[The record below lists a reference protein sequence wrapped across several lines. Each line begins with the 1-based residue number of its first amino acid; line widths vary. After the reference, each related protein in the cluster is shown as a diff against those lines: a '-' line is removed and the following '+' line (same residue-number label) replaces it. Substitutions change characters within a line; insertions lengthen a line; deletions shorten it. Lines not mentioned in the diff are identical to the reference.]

1 MGLGLVWWTEA
12 EAEAEAERLSRG
24 FKAKPTGKW
33 ERKEKPSADWRRSI
47 THCTLYVSNL
57 FAKVAFFIITSRKPV
72 LCTGTYLFVW

>member
-1 MGLGLVWWTEA
+1 MGLGLVWWS

-33 ERKEKPSADWRRSI
+33 ERKGKPSADWRRSI

-57 FAKVAFFIITSRKPV
+57 FAKVAFYYYY
-72 LCTGTYLFVW
+72 YLNRV